1 MEKLEFLLQNNDE
14 PFQSPVG
21 KHPSASIGSCLN
33 SDIYRLSVEVEGSG
47 YEALILSE
55 LVSVRSGQSVN
66 VPEYV
71 TRSGKISGRVA
82 VRLTAISESDPEV
95 RHTMIKLLEI

>member
-1 MEKLEFLLQNNDE
+1 MSHFSL
-14 PFQSPVG
+14 
-21 KHPSASIGSCLN
+21 PSASIGSCLN

-66 VPEYV
+66 VPVYV